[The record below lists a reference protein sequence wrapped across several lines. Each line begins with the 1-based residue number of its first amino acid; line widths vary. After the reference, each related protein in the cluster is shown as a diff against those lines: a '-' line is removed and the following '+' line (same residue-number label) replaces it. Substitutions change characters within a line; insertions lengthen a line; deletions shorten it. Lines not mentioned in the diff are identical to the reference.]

1 MKRWLALLLLLTP
14 CGGCMLLDDMRYDA
28 PPSGYT
34 QGQTPSNSCGA
45 ATGIVNV
52 SQTVEPEL
60 LKR

>member
-1 MKRWLALLLLLTP
+1 MKRWLALLFLLTP
-14 CGGCMLLDDMRYDA
+14 CTGCMLLDDMMVDA
-28 PPSGYT
+28 PPSGHT
-34 QGQTPSNSCGA
+34 QGQTPPNSCGA